1 MLFHA
6 LEDKNSS
13 MYFEQIVMDIKG
25 TVDVDILE
33 KSFNTIMRRHEILR
47 SSF

>member
-1 MLFHA
+1 MQKGMLFHA

-25 TVDVDILE
+25 NIE
-33 KSFNTIMRRHEILR
+33 M
-47 SSF
+47 